1 MFGCPT
7 HTALSI
13 ALDQA
18 GSATMTPLRFA
29 ILGTGFWSRFQL
41 AGWQELDGVQCVA
54 LYNRTRTRAE
64 ALASEFGV
72 PAVYDDLQELFG
84 NERLDFV
91 DVITNVE
98 THSRF
103 VHMAAARRLPVICQK
118 PMATTLAEAERMVR
132 ACHEAGVPF
141 FVHENW
147 RWQTPIR
154 QFKALL
160 DEGRIGNPFRARLHY
175 CSSFPVFDNQPFL
188 KELEQFIL
196 TDMGSHILDV
206 ARFLFG
212 EAESLYCQTHRV
224 HPDIKGEDVATV
236 MMRMGD
242 GITVLCEIS
251 YASRTEHERFPE
263 TYITVEGETASLTL
277 GPDYWIRVTT
287 EEGIHARRYPP
298 PRYAWADPAYD
309 LVHASI
315 VPCHANLIGAL
326 KGTGAGETTGEDNLK
341 TLRLVFAAYESAAG
355 GRVVSLV

>member
-1 MFGCPT
+1 
-7 HTALSI
+7 
-13 ALDQA
+13 
-18 GSATMTPLRFA
+18 MTPLRFA

-41 AGWQELDGVQCVA
+41 AGWQELDGVQCAA
-54 LYNRTRTRAE
+54 LYNRTRARAE
-64 ALASEFGV
+64 ALADEFGV
-72 PAVYDDLQELFG
+72 PAVYDDPEELFG

-98 THSRF
+98 THSQF
-103 VHMAAARRLPVICQK
+103 VHMAAAHRLPVICQK
-118 PMATTLAEAERMVR
+118 PMATRLAEAETMVR
-132 ACHEAGVPF
+132 ACQEAGVPF

-160 DEGRIGNPFRARLHY
+160 DEGRIGNPFRARVHY

-212 EAESLYCQTHRV
+212 EAESLCCQTHRV
-224 HPDIKGEDVATV
+224 HPDIRGEDVATV
-236 MMRMGD
+236 MMRMGG

-263 TYITVEGETASLTL
+263 TYITVEGDKGSLAL

-287 EEGIHARRYPP
+287 EQGVYARRYPP
-298 PRYAWADPAYD
+298 PHYTWADPAYD

-326 KGTGAGETTGEDNLK
+326 KGTGAAETTGEDNLK
-341 TLRLVFAAYESAAG
+341 TMRLVFAAYESAAS
-355 GRVVSLV
+355 GRVVWLV